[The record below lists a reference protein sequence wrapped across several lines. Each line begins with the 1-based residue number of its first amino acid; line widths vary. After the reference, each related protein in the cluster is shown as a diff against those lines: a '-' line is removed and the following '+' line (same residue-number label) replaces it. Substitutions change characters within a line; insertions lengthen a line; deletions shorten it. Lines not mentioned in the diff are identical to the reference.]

1 PRCLLVLE
9 VNRSWAPW
17 RVRLR
22 ALPRSGSPV
31 LASSHKFTTMPA
43 PAQRRLTLL
52 LDAAREHHTDQL
64 AVVWRGE
71 AREWCFSDADGP
83 LHVQS
88 VTKSVVNLIV
98 GRLVTLGHLGSI
110 DEPVHRLYP
119 EWRQGRK
126 RL

>member
-1 PRCLLVLE
+1 M
-9 VNRSWAPW
+9 
-17 RVRLR
+17 
-22 ALPRSGSPV
+22 
-31 LASSHKFTTMPA
+31 FTTMPE

-126 RL
+126 RLITVRKLLEHTSGLQNVAIDRKNDAQGYTR